1 MAVEIKEV
9 IIRAVINQNNE
20 MTGKDPRPGEAQD
33 DRSAVIQA
41 CVQEVL
47 RILKRSR
54 ER

>member
-1 MAVEIKEV
+1 MAVEIREV

-20 MTGKDPRPGEAQD
+20 MTGKDARLGDTQN
-33 DRSAVIQA
+33 DRSAVVQA

-47 RILKRSR
+47 RILKRSK